1 MMDYS
6 TKDAVECGSASIVNR
21 LPEIGL
27 RKAVSEIIDG
37 LLACPKRISCKYFY
51 DTEGSK
57 LFTEITRLPE
67 YYPARTE
74 KEILRK
80 LPLIHLIGSSDIDI
94 TELGSGDHAK
104 ITIILDRLSSEQ
116 LSHIRYLP
124 VDISHSALET
134 SIRALAERFPGL
146 SVQGIAADYY
156 HQMHL
161 IPGERKKL
169 FCFLGSTIG
178 NLDRDEAMNFIRNI
192 GDTMLPGDGFLIGF
206 DRVKTAA
213 LLEIAY
219 NDRQGLTARFNKN
232 ILCVVNRLIK
242 SDFDPE
248 DFEHRAFYNREQRRI
263 EMHLEAKRAVH
274 VNCPSTAKPL
284 DLQKGETIHTE
295 NSHKFDVKDIHAVGE
310 HAGLFLDRI
319 FSDKNEWF
327 SLAYYKK
334 TS

>member
-1 MMDYS
+1 MDYS
-6 TKDAVECGSASIVNR
+6 EKDTIECGSSTIVNY
-21 LPEIGL
+21 LPELGL
-27 RKAVSEIIDG
+27 QKAVSQIVDG
-37 LLACPKRISCKYFY
+37 LIASPKRISCKYFY

-74 KEILRK
+74 KTILRE
-80 LPLIHLIGSSDIDI
+80 LPLKDLIDSFDMDII
-94 TELGSGDHAK
+94 ELGSGDHSK
-104 ITIILDRLSSEQ
+104 ISLMLGMLSAGQ
-116 LSHIRYLP
+116 LSHIRYVP
-124 VDISHSALET
+124 VDISRSSLET
-134 SIRALAERFPGL
+134 SIRALAGRFPGL

-156 HQMHL
+156 HQIHL

-169 FCFLGSTIG
+169 LCFLGSTIG
-178 NLDRDEAMNFIRNI
+178 NLDRDEAMNFVRNI
-192 GDTMLPGDGFLIGF
+192 AESMQPGDGFLIGF

-213 LLEIAY
+213 PLESAY

-232 ILCVVNRLIK
+232 ILCVVNRLIQ

-248 DFEHRAFYNREQRRI
+248 DFEHRAFYNTDQRRI
-263 EMHLEAKRAVH
+263 EMYLEAKRAVH
-274 VNCPSTAKPL
+274 VNCPSMAKPL
-284 DLQKGETIHTE
+284 QLQKGETIHTE
-295 NSHKFDVKDIHAVGE
+295 NSHKFDINDILALGE

>member
-1 MMDYS
+1 MDYS
-6 TKDAVECGSASIVNR
+6 TKDTTVCGSSTIVNH

-27 RKAVSEIIDG
+27 QKAVSEIVDG
-37 LLACPKRISCKYFY
+37 LLACPKRMSCKYFY

-57 LFTEITRLPE
+57 LFNEITRLPE

-80 LPLIHLIGSSDIDI
+80 LPLKNLIGSGDIDI
-94 TELGSGDHAK
+94 TELGSGNHAK

-124 VDISHSALET
+124 VDISRSSLET
-134 SIRALAERFPGL
+134 SIRAITGRFPGL
-146 SVQGIAADYY
+146 SIQGITADYY

-169 FCFLGSTIG
+169 LCFLGSTIG
-178 NLDRDEAMNFIRNI
+178 NLDRDDAMSFVRNI
-192 GDTMLPGDGFLIGF
+192 AESMQPGDGFLIGF
-206 DRVKTAA
+206 DRLKSAA
-213 LLEIAY
+213 LLESAY

-232 ILCVVNRLIK
+232 ILCVVNRLMQ

-248 DFEHRAFYNREQRRI
+248 DFEHRAFYNPEQRRI

-274 VNCPSTAKPL
+274 VKCPSMAIPL

-295 NSHKFDVKDIHAVGE
+295 NSHKFDVNDIQTVGE
-310 HAGLFLDRI
+310 HAGLSLYRI

-334 TS
+334 MS